1 MGLEIELAGD
11 LITASLVARELEG
24 DAGQG
29 GEKIHAPCANCG
41 TPVTAHY
48 CGHCGQKGHLHK
60 SVLHL
65 GEELIHGLLHFDTKG
80 WRTLPMLMARPGQLT
95 RRYIDGQRTRFVSPL
110 ALFLFMM
117 FFMFFVFSLTMGS
130 AGDAVTTGIEA
141 NRKYVEGSQGN
152 VERAR
157 EGLAEAE
164 ERVKEAEAGSRE
176 AERAQKS
183 LEKARIKLAAAEVT
197 LKNAQAKLAA
207 GTSTAS
213 EAAPAEESE
222 KGTEALKTIAKEA
235 GVGQDYKTKT
245 YSDVPWINKAVKHA
259 VDNPELAKYKLKSAA
274 YKYSFLLVPIS
285 MPFLWLM
292 FFWKRRI
299 TMYDHAVF
307 SLYSLSFMS
316 LLFVAVATLG
326 YFGFAGWAVG
336 LVAVVPPIHMYL
348 QLRDTY
354 QLARFSALWRTCAL
368 LFMSVL
374 VLSLYSLVVLALSAT

>member
-1 MGLEIELAGD
+1 MGLEVELAGD
-11 LITASLVARELEG
+11 LITAGLVAREVEG
-24 DAGQG
+24 EAGQV
-29 GEKIHAPCANCG
+29 GEKTHAPCANCG
-41 TPVTAHY
+41 TPVTRHY

-65 GEELIHGLLHFDTKG
+65 GEELIHGLFHFDTKG
-80 WRTLPMLMARPGQLT
+80 WRTLPLLVAHPGQLS

-130 AGDAVTTGIEA
+130 AGDMVSTGVEA
-141 NRKYVEGSQGN
+141 SNRYVEGSQGN
-152 VERAR
+152 VDRAKAA
-157 EGLAEAE
+157 LAEAE

-176 AERAQKS
+176 AERAQRALDKV
-183 LEKARIKLAAAEVT
+183 RIKLAAAEVT
-197 LKNAQAKLAA
+197 LKEAQTKQAA
-207 GTSTAS
+207 GVSKAS
-213 EAAPAEESE
+213 ESASTGKADD
-222 KGTEALKTIAKEA
+222 GTQALKTIIKEA
-235 GVGQDYKTKT
+235 GVEQDAKRKA
-245 YSDVPWINKAVKHA
+245 YSDIPWVDKGIKHA
-259 VDNPELAKYKLKSAA
+259 VENPELAKYKLKNAA

-292 FFWKRRI
+292 FFWKRRF

-326 YFGFAGWAVG
+326 YFNFEGWAAS
-336 LVAVVPPIHMYL
+336 LAIFVPPVHMFL
-348 QLRDTY
+348 HVRGTY
-354 QLARFSALWRTCAL
+354 QLARFGALWRTCAL

-374 VLSLYSLVVLALSAT
+374 VLSLYALVVLALSAT

>member
-1 MGLEIELAGD
+1 MGLAVELAGD
-11 LITASLVARELEG
+11 LITASLVAREVEG
-24 DAGQG
+24 EAGQA
-29 GEKIHAPCANCG
+29 GEKTHAPCPNCG
-41 TPVTAHY
+41 TPVTGHY
-48 CGHCGQKGHLHK
+48 CSHCGQKGHLHK

-65 GEELIHGLLHFDTKG
+65 GEELIHGLFHFDTKG
-80 WRTLPMLMARPGQLT
+80 WRTLPLLVTHPGQLT

-130 AGDAVTTGIEA
+130 VADRVTTGAEG
-141 NRKYVEGSQGN
+141 NRKYVEGSQGD
-152 VERAR
+152 VVRAKAV
-157 EGLAEAE
+157 LTEAE

-176 AERAQKS
+176 AERAQRS
-183 LEKARIKLAAAEVT
+183 LEKARSKLAAAEVT
-197 LKNAQAKLAA
+197 LKEAQAREAA
-207 GTSTAS
+207 GAAKTSESTSTGKADDG
-213 EAAPAEESE
+213 
-222 KGTEALKTIAKEA
+222 KQALKMIIKEA
-235 GVGQDYKTKT
+235 GIEPDAQRKT
-245 YSDVPWINKAVKHA
+245 YSDIPWVNKGIKHA
-259 VDNPELAKYKLKSAA
+259 VENPELAKYKLKNAA

-326 YFGFAGWAVG
+326 YFGFEGWAASLSVF
-336 LVAVVPPIHMYL
+336 VPPVHMFL
-348 QLRDTY
+348 HLRGTY
-354 QLARFSALWRTCAL
+354 QLARFGALWRTCAL

-374 VLSLYSLVVLALSAT
+374 VLSLYALAVLALSAT